1 MDIKDLTENR
11 RLGRM
16 IIEVYDSVVPKTTGN
31 FKMLCQQ
38 RSDELNYSG
47 TQIFRIVPGL
57 FCLAGDVEYSIGLGG
72 LSATKGERYF
82 NDENYALSH
91 NAPGTKGSFY
101 RFPPKINLT
110 FFTKLLII
118 GIYIGSPF
126 TLLFNK

>member
-1 MDIKDLTENR
+1 LDINDLTENR

-16 IIEVYDSVVPKTTGN
+16 IIEVYDSVVPKTTDN

-47 TQIFRIVPGL
+47 TQIFRVVPGL

-72 LSATKGERYF
+72 WSATKGERYF

-91 NAPGTKGSFY
+91 NAPGTYY
-101 RFPPKINLT
+101 RFPLKITFLDFPK
-110 FFTKLLII
+110 FEII
-118 GIYIGSPF
+118 GLYMGF
-126 TLLFNK
+126 QMFLH